1 MHAQIYLL
9 NGFAK
14 SLWYKVPDA
23 LADRITVGALV
34 KVPLRGRTESA
45 YVAELKGY
53 CPLGAGILVK
63 EIIDLESM
71 PDDKQYSAFINLL
84 ADYYMTSH
92 VYFYQRIGHF
102 LHEKQIAPDIVPDVV
117 CDTHVPINLTDEQK
131 VIVDNVA
138 PLIISPL
145 YQPIVIHGVTGSG
158 KTEVYK
164 KLIEQTISQGKTVV
178 LLLPEVTLALQFEYL
193 LAQQMSGIIVSGF
206 HSAIAPAQKRK
217 VWQDL
222 VQGVPCLLIGVHLPI
237 VLPIANLGLIII
249 DEEHEQ
255 GFREKRAP
263 YLHSKEIALWRAF
276 VCKIPIILG
285 SATPSLTSLY
295 NVEHKG
301 WKLYTL
307 TKRFAGAF
315 PVIEKVI
322 LSDKEGKRRKH
333 FWISDALRVAIQET
347 LERKEQVML
356 FINRRGYS
364 FFVQCKGCG
373 FIFQCERC
381 SVSLTLHVGGSGEQ
395 TLRCHYCDHAIRLPV
410 SCPACKAGEKSLLK
424 KGVGT
429 QQVVSIVQELFPNA
443 IIERAD
449 LDTTK
454 KKHSWKQTVINFKEG
469 RIDILIGTQTIT
481 KGYDFPS
488 VTLVG
493 ILWADL
499 NLHFPVY
506 NASETTLQQLIQVAG
521 RAGRHKP
528 GSMVIVQTMHD
539 HPVYDFL
546 DEKKYVSF
554 CKQELEDRE
563 CVQYPPFV
571 RLACIELRHKNA
583 EVVQQDAMMLAH
595 RLRDEAVRLGL
606 SVRVL
611 GPAFPLVSRVA
622 DVEIR
627 HIILKAPS
635 HQALAGLL
643 ALGQKQKIKSSLF
656 CIVSQ

>member
-14 SLWYKVPDA
+14 SLWYKIPDA
-23 LADRITVGALV
+23 LIGRITIGALV

-45 YVAELKGY
+45 YVAAFCTR
-53 CPLGAGILVK
+53 CPLGAGILIK

-71 PDDKQYSAFINLL
+71 PDDKNYSAFIKLL
-84 ADYYMTSH
+84 ADYYMTTH
-92 VYFYQRIGHF
+92 AYFYQRIGHF
-102 LHEKQIAPDIVPDVV
+102 LHEKQVAPDIIPDVV
-117 CDTHVPINLTDEQK
+117 CDLQVPVNLTDEQSH
-131 VIVDNVA
+131 IVDHVA
-138 PLIISPL
+138 PLITTPS

-164 KLIEQTISQGKTVV
+164 KFIAQTIAEGKTVI

-193 LAQQMSGIIVSGF
+193 LAQQMPGIIVSGF
-206 HSAIAPAQKRK
+206 HSAVTPVQKRK
-217 VWQDL
+217 VWHDL

-237 VLPIANLGLIII
+237 VLPIAHLGLIII

-276 VCKIPIILG
+276 VSKIPIILG

-307 TKRFAGAF
+307 TKRFAGTF

-333 FWISDALRVAIQET
+333 FWISDPLRVAIQET
-347 LERKEQVML
+347 LARKEQVML

-381 SVSLTLHVGGSGEQ
+381 SVSLTLHVVGGDQ
-395 TLRCHYCDHAIRLPV
+395 TLRCHYCDHAIRLP
-410 SCPACKAGEKSLLK
+410 STCPTCKAGEKSLLK

-429 QQVVSIVQELFPNA
+429 QQVVSIVQELFPDA

-554 CKQELEDRE
+554 CKQELEDRKSA
-563 CVQYPPFV
+563 QYPPFV
-571 RLACIELRHKNA
+571 RLACIELRHKKA
-583 EVVQQDAMMLAH
+583 EVVQQDAMVLAH
-595 RLRDEAVRLGL
+595 KLRDESARVGGV
-606 SVRVL
+606 VRVL

-627 HIILKAPS
+627 HIILKAQS
-635 HQALAGLL
+635 HYMLAGLL
-643 ALGQKQKIKSSLF
+643 ALSQKQKIKSSLF

>member
-1 MHAQIYLL
+1 
-9 NGFAK
+9 
-14 SLWYKVPDA
+14 
-23 LADRITVGALV
+23 
-34 KVPLRGRTESA
+34 
-45 YVAELKGY
+45 
-53 CPLGAGILVK
+53 
-63 EIIDLESM
+63 
-71 PDDKQYSAFINLL
+71 
-84 ADYYMTSH
+84 
-92 VYFYQRIGHF
+92 
-102 LHEKQIAPDIVPDVV
+102 
-117 CDTHVPINLTDEQK
+117 
-131 VIVDNVA
+131 
-138 PLIISPL
+138 
-145 YQPIVIHGVTGSG
+145 
-158 KTEVYK
+158 
-164 KLIEQTISQGKTVV
+164 
-178 LLLPEVTLALQFEYL
+178 
-193 LAQQMSGIIVSGF
+193 
-206 HSAIAPAQKRK
+206 
-217 VWQDL
+217 
-222 VQGVPCLLIGVHLPI
+222 LPI
-237 VLPIANLGLIII
+237 VLPIVNLGLIII

-263 YLHSKEIALWRAF
+263 YLNSKEIALWRAF

-285 SATPSLTSLY
+285 SATPSLISLY
-295 NVEHKG
+295 NVERKG
-301 WKLYTL
+301 WKLFRL

-322 LSDKEGKRRKH
+322 LSDKEGKRRKN
-333 FWISDALRVAIQET
+333 FWISEPLRVAIQET
-347 LERKEQVML
+347 LARKEQVML

-395 TLRCHYCDHAIRLPV
+395 TLRCHYCDHMIHLPSV
-410 SCPACKAGEKSLLK
+410 CPACKIGGKSLLK

-429 QQVVSIVQELFPNA
+429 QQIVSIVQELFPNA

-539 HPVYDFL
+539 HPVYDYL
-546 DEKKYVSF
+546 NEKKYVSF
-554 CKQELEDRE
+554 CKQELEDRK
-563 CVQYPPFV
+563 CAQYPPFV

-583 EVVQQDAMMLAH
+583 EIVQQDAVMLAQK
-595 RLRDEAVRLGL
+595 LRDESVYAGGV
-606 SVRVL
+606 VRVL

-622 DVEIR
+622 DIEIR
-627 HIILKAPS
+627 QIVLKAPS
-635 HQALAGLL
+635 HQALTRLL
-643 ALGQKQKIKSSLF
+643 ALSQRQKIKSVVF